1 MFPRLIF
8 ARRIAGAVLL
18 VALTVA
24 PSRADEPDT
33 LFANATQALATG
45 RPADA
50 IADLEAIADR
60 GVLDAAMSFDRGLAY
75 AQRVRI
81 GGEQPGDLGRAA
93 HGFEEARM
101 LTRDPK
107 MIEDASAALTT
118 IRAEVARRRA
128 RAGSSVELEQ
138 NDSLGDSVVHLVS
151 ENTWALLSA
160 AMSLILG
167 VGLFVIWLAQPEARR
182 IRIGGSIAVAVAAPL
197 LFASILLTLS
207 ARDSRLHRREGVLVS
222 AAARPSDARGVAL
235 PSLGLL
241 PEAARVQIM
250 SSNSAWTQI
259 RWGTLDAW
267 VPSPMVRPLARE

>member
-1 MFPRLIF
+1 MPRVIS
-8 ARRIAGAVLL
+8 ARHMVGVVLL
-18 VALTVA
+18 VAVSVS
-24 PSRADEPDT
+24 PSRADEPGA
-33 LFANATQALATG
+33 LFADATQALAGG

-50 IADLEAIADR
+50 IADLEALADR

-93 HGFEEARM
+93 HGFEEARA
-101 LTRDPK
+101 LTRDAK
-107 MIEDASAALTT
+107 VIDDASAALTT
-118 IRAEVARRRA
+118 IRAEIARRRA

-138 NDSLGDSVVHLVS
+138 NDSLGDSIVHLVV

-160 AMSLILG
+160 AMSLVLG
-167 VGLFVIWLAQPEARR
+167 VGLFVIWLARPHARR
-182 IRIGGSIAVAVAAPL
+182 IKIGGVIAVAVASPL
-197 LFASILLTLS
+197 LVASILLTLS
-207 ARDSRLHRREGVLVS
+207 ARDARLHRREGVLVS

-235 PSLGLL
+235 PNLGLL

-250 SSNSAWTQI
+250 SSNTAWTQI

-267 VPSPMVRPLARE
+267 VPSPLVRPLARE

>member
-1 MFPRLIF
+1 MPRVIS
-8 ARRIAGAVLL
+8 ARHMVGVVLL
-18 VALTVA
+18 VAVSVS
-24 PSRADEPDT
+24 PSRADEPGA
-33 LFANATQALATG
+33 LFADATQALAGG

-50 IADLEAIADR
+50 IADLEALADR

-93 HGFEEARM
+93 HGFEEARA
-101 LTRDPK
+101 LTRDAK
-107 MIEDASAALTT
+107 VIDDASAALTT

-138 NDSLGDSVVHLVS
+138 NDSLGDSIVHLVV

-160 AMSLILG
+160 AMSLVLG
-167 VGLFVIWLAQPEARR
+167 VGLFVIWLARPHARR
-182 IRIGGSIAVAVAAPL
+182 IKIGGVIAVAVASPL
-197 LFASILLTLS
+197 LVASILLTLS
-207 ARDSRLHRREGVLVS
+207 ARDARLHRREGVLVS

-235 PSLGLL
+235 PNLGLL

-250 SSNSAWTQI
+250 SSNTAWTQI

-267 VPSPMVRPLARE
+267 VPSPLVRPLARE

>member
-1 MFPRLIF
+1 MSRVIS
-8 ARRIAGAVLL
+8 ARRLTGAVLL
-18 VALTVA
+18 VALTGA
-24 PSRADEPDT
+24 SSRADEPDT
-33 LFANATQALATG
+33 LFANATQALAGG

-50 IADLEAIADR
+50 IADLEALADR

-93 HGFEEARM
+93 HGFEEART

-107 MIEDASAALTT
+107 MIEDASAALAT

-160 AMSLILG
+160 AMSLLLG
-167 VGLFVIWLAQPEARR
+167 VGLFVIWLARPQARR

-197 LFASILLTLS
+197 LLASILLTLS

-222 AAARPSDARGVAL
+222 ASARPSDARGVAL
-235 PSLGLL
+235 PSSGLL

-259 RWGTLDAW
+259 RWGTLVAW